1 MLKLFYAMREL
12 DFSQLSQVYRE
23 SLRYDGEENRP
34 GSSAYQQIS
43 YAEGMLYE
51 CFMTLFQNRGICAVW
66 LQNGNY
72 VSVLRLEACRDGYLI
87 AGLETAPGERGKG
100 IATMLMREVCR
111 ALADQGVN
119 VLYSHIRNSNRASI
133 KVHEK
138 CGFFASLD
146 HAVFLDG
153 SVDTRSKTYIK
164 KL

>member
-1 MLKLFYAMREL
+1 MAM
-12 DFSQLSQVYRE
+12 F
-23 SLRYDGEENRP
+23 EN
-34 GSSAYQQIS
+34 G
-43 YAEGMLYE
+43 
-51 CFMTLFQNRGICAVW
+51 GICAAWV
-66 LQNGNY
+66 QNESY
-72 VSVLRLEACRDGYLI
+72 VAVVRLETYRDGYLI

-164 KL
+164 NL